1 MKPLSVRARLTALYG
16 GLFLLSGIVLLVI
29 VYLLV
34 RDALPAPREF
44 TQRLGMP
51 GSGQPRVDPA
61 TILPARPWDTI
72 VVDSLA
78 AYRSSTLTTLLFQ
91 SGAAL
96 LIMAVV
102 AVALGWLVARRV
114 LRPLHDITATARRL
128 GAEDLGRRIELAGPD
143 DELKELAD
151 TFDGMLDRLSRSFD
165 SQRRFVAN
173 ASHEL
178 RTPLALQRTLID
190 VAMLS
195 DDVPADMRLL
205 GSRLIEAND
214 RTERILDGLLLLAR
228 SDRGLSGRVPV
239 RLDHLVETVAEGF
252 EEVEVRS
259 RPLTVAGDPVLL
271 ERLVVNLI
279 DNAVRYNR
287 PDGWVRVEI
296 GDVLI
301 VRNSGPPVDPDTVES
316 LFEPFRRG
324 SHDRTGDAR
333 HSGLG
338 LSIVRSVAVA
348 HGGSASA
355 HARAN
360 GGLDVTIRLP

>member
-1 MKPLSVRARLTALYG
+1 MRARLLWRLSVRARLTALYG
-16 GLFLLSGIVLLVI
+16 GLFLLSGVVLLVI

-34 RDALPAPREF
+34 RDKLPGPMEF
-44 TQRLGMP
+44 TERLGMP
-51 GSGQPRVDPA
+51 LDSRQV
-61 TILPARPWDTI
+61 ILPAQPWDPI
-72 VVDSLA
+72 VIDSLA
-78 AYRSSTLTTLLFQ
+78 QYRSATLTTLLIQ

-102 AVALGWLVARRV
+102 AVGLGWLVARRV

-128 GAEDLGRRIELAGPD
+128 GAEDLGRRIELTGPD

-195 DDVPADMRLL
+195 DDVSPDMRLL
-205 GSRLIEAND
+205 GSRLVDANE
-214 RTERILDGLLLLAR
+214 RTERVLDGLLLLAR
-228 SDRGLSGRVPV
+228 SDRGLSSRVPV
-239 RLDHLVETVAEGF
+239 RLDHLVETVADGF
-252 EEVEVRS
+252 EGVTVLASER
-259 RPLTVAGDPVLL
+259 TVAGDPVLL

-279 DNAVRYNR
+279 DNAVSYNV
-287 PDGWVRVEI
+287 PGGWVRVTV
-296 GDVLI
+296 GDTLV
-301 VRNSGPPVDPDTVES
+301 VSNTGPVVDPDTVES

-324 SHDRTGDAR
+324 SHDRTGVG

-348 HGGSASA
+348 HGGEAA
-355 HARAN
+355 AEARPD